1 MYYNLIKTPAFM
13 KTGKGI
19 LKSIDQILEDA
30 HLIYR
35 RKILVTQDNLYQE
48 YEQDLANVRFDKV
61 VIVKGGNVDE
71 VPTVKEQCKET
82 DALIVAFG
90 GGSVL
95 DLVKY
100 AASQLDMPY
109 INVPSALSNDAV
121 YSCVA
126 RLTKNG
132 KKFSFGVQPPIGIVV
147 DINIINKSPEI
158 LLYAG
163 VADIVSNLSAIQ
175 DWLLAHNEIG
185 EPINELSYM
194 LAKEAALPLLRYKK
208 EDLHSD
214 GLILD
219 LVNGIVTSGL
229 AMIVSGNTRGTSGAE
244 HLISHAIDEF
254 FPEKSTIHGI
264 QVGWAHGIISKRWRN
279 DNYSINDFYKQIGL
293 QEFFDKMVPWSEEEF
308 DTLIP
313 YAKQIRN
320 RFTVLNKIDMFGV
333 KTQGNTV
340 GGG

>member
-19 LKSIDQILEDA
+19 LKNIDKILEDA

-35 RKILVTQDNLYQE
+35 NKILVTQDNLYQE
-48 YEQDLANVRFDKV
+48 YEQDLTNVRFDKV

-132 KKFSFGVQPPIGIVV
+132 KKFSFGVQPPIGIIV

-208 EDLHSD
+208 EELHSD

-229 AMIVSGNTRGTSGAE
+229 AMIISGNTRGTSGAE
-244 HLISHAIDEF
+244 HLISHAIDEY

-264 QVGWAHGIISKRWRN
+264 QVGWAQGIIAKRYRN
-279 DNYSINDFYKQIGL
+279 DPFKINDFYREIGL
-293 QEFFDKMVPWSEEEF
+293 DEVFGKMVPWSDEEF
-308 DTLIP
+308 DSIIP
-313 YAKQIRN
+313 YAMKMRN
-320 RFTVLNKIDMFGV
+320 RYTVFNYLEK
-333 KTQGNTV
+333 
-340 GGG
+340 

>member
-19 LKSIDQILEDA
+19 LKSIDKILEEA

-35 RKILVTQDNLYQE
+35 KKILVTQDNLYHE
-48 YEQDLANVRFDKV
+48 YEKDLKQVRFDKV
-61 VIVKGGNVDE
+61 VIVNGGSIDE
-71 VPTVKEQCKET
+71 VTKVKDDCKET

-100 AASQLDMPY
+100 SASQLDMAY

-132 KKFSFGVQPPIGIVV
+132 KKFSFGVQPPIGIIV
-147 DINIINKSPEI
+147 DIDIINKSPEI

-175 DWLLAHNEIG
+175 DWLLAHNDIG
-185 EPINELSYM
+185 ESINELSYM

-229 AMIVSGNTRGTSGAE
+229 AMIISGNTRGTSGAE

-254 FPEKSTIHGI
+254 FPDKSTIHGI

-279 DNYSINDFYKQIGL
+279 DPYKINDFFYQMGL
-293 QEFFDKMVPWSEEEF
+293 TDILEKMIPWKDDEF
-308 DTLIP
+308 DSLIP
-313 YAKQIRN
+313 YAKRIRN
-320 RFTVLNKIDMFGV
+320 RYTVFNKL
-333 KTQGNTV
+333 
-340 GGG
+340 

>member
-1 MYYNLIKTPAFM
+1 M

-19 LKSIDQILEDA
+19 LKNIDKILEGA
-30 HLIYR
+30 HLVYKK
-35 RKILVTQDNLYQE
+35 KILVTQENLYQE
-48 YEQDLANVRFDKV
+48 YERDLKMVKFDKV
-61 VIVKGGNVDE
+61 VIVRGGSVDE
-71 VPTVKEQCKET
+71 VAKVRDDCRET

-100 AASQLDMPY
+100 GASQLDMPY

-126 RLTKNG
+126 RLTNNG
-132 KKFSFGVQPPIGIVV
+132 KKISFGVQPPIGIVV
-147 DINIINKSPEI
+147 DIDVVNKSPEI

-163 VADIVSNLSAIQ
+163 IADIVSNLSAIQ

-264 QVGWAHGIISKRWRN
+264 QVGWAQGIIARRWRN
-279 DNYSINDFYKQIGL
+279 DPYEINSFFRRIGL
-293 QEFFDKMVPWSEEEF
+293 QEMFDKMIPWGEDEF

-320 RFTVLNKIDMFGV
+320 RFTVLNLI
-333 KTQGNTV
+333 
-340 GGG
+340 

>member
-19 LKSIDQILEDA
+19 LKSIDKILEDA

-35 RKILVTQDNLYQE
+35 KKILVTQDNLCKE
-48 YEQDLANVRFDKV
+48 YEQDLNNVRFDKV
-61 VIVKGGNVDE
+61 VIVKGGNVGE
-71 VPTVKEQCKET
+71 IPIVKAECKEI

-100 AASQLDMPY
+100 SASQLDMPY

-147 DINIINKSPEI
+147 DIDVINKSPEV

-175 DWLLAHNEIG
+175 DWLLAHNEIK

-214 GLILD
+214 KLILD

-244 HLISHAIDEF
+244 HLISHAIDEY

-264 QVGWAHGIISKRWRN
+264 QVGWAQGIIAKRWRN
-279 DNYSINDFYKQIGL
+279 DPYNINHFFEQMGL
-293 QEFFDKMVPWSEEEF
+293 LDVFDKMIPWKDAEIDS
-308 DTLIP
+308 LIP
-313 YAKQIRN
+313 YAMKIRN
-320 RFTVLNKIDMFGV
+320 RYTVF
-333 KTQGNTV
+333 NTL
-340 GGG
+340 

>member
-13 KTGKGI
+13 KTGKNI
-19 LKSIDQILEDA
+19 LKNVDQILEEA

-35 RKILVTQDNLYQE
+35 KKILVTQDNLLQQ
-48 YEQDLANVRFDKV
+48 YEKEIRCVNFDKV

-71 VPTVKEQCKET
+71 VPEVKAECKEM

-100 AASQLDMPY
+100 AASQLDKPY
-109 INVPSALSNDAV
+109 INIPSALSNDAV

-132 KKFSFGVQPPIGIVV
+132 KKYSFGVQPPIGIIV
-147 DINIINKSPEI
+147 DINIINKSPEV

-163 VADIVSNLSAIQ
+163 VADIVSNLTAIQ
-175 DWLLAHNEIG
+175 DWLLAHNQIG
-185 EPINELSYM
+185 EPINELSFM
-194 LAKEAALPLLRYKK
+194 LAKEAALPLLRYSK

-229 AMIVSGNTRGTSGAE
+229 AMIISGNTRGTSGAE
-244 HLISHAIDEF
+244 HLISHAIDEY
-254 FPEKSTIHGI
+254 FPERSTIHGI
-264 QVGWAHGIISKRWRN
+264 QVGWAHGIIAKRWRN
-279 DNYSINDFYKQIGL
+279 DSYKINEFFNRMGL
-293 QEFFDKMVPWSEEEF
+293 QEQFDIMVPWSENEF
-308 DTLIP
+308 DSLIS
-313 YAKQIRN
+313 YAKKIRN
-320 RFTVLNKIDMFGV
+320 RYTIF
-333 KTQGNTV
+333 NTL
-340 GGG
+340 

>member
-19 LKSIDQILEDA
+19 LKYIDKILEDA

-35 RKILVTQDNLYQE
+35 KKILITQDNLYQE
-48 YEQDLANVRFDKV
+48 YEQDLRLVSFDKV
-61 VIVKGGNVDE
+61 VIVRGGNVDE
-71 VPTVKEQCKET
+71 VSMVKEECKET

-100 AASQLDMPY
+100 SASQLDMPY

-147 DINIINKSPEI
+147 DTDIINKSPEV

-175 DWLLAHNEIG
+175 DWLLAHNMIG

-254 FPEKSTIHGI
+254 FPERSTIHGL
-264 QVGWAHGIISKRWRN
+264 QVGWAQGIIAKRWRN
-279 DNYSINDFYKQIGL
+279 DPFRVNDFFNNIGL
-293 QEFFDKMVPWSEEEF
+293 QEVYEKMIPWAESEF
-308 DTLIP
+308 DSLIP
-313 YAKQIRN
+313 YARKIRN
-320 RFTVLNKIDMFGV
+320 RYTVF
-333 KTQGNTV
+333 NTLI
-340 GGG
+340 

>member
-1 MYYNLIKTPAFM
+1 MYYNLIKTPAIM

-19 LKSIDQILEDA
+19 LKRIDKILEDA

-35 RKILVTQDNLYQE
+35 KKILVTQENLYQD
-48 YEQDLANVRFDKV
+48 YEQDLRLVSFDKV
-61 VIVKGGNVDE
+61 VIVKGGSVDE
-71 VPTVKEQCKET
+71 AENVKAECKEV

-100 AASQLDMPY
+100 SASHLDMPY

-132 KKFSFGVQPPIGIVV
+132 KKYSFGVQPPIGIVV
-147 DINIINKSPEI
+147 DIDIINKAPEV

-175 DWLLAHNEIG
+175 DWLLAHNKIG

-244 HLISHAIDEF
+244 HLISHAIDEY

-264 QVGWAHGIISKRWRN
+264 QVGWAHGIITKRYRR
-279 DNYSINDFYKQIGL
+279 DSYKINEFFQQFGL
-293 QEFFDKMVPWSEEEF
+293 QDVFNAMVPWQEDEF
-308 DTLIP
+308 EYLIP

-320 RFTVLNKIDMFGV
+320 RYTVFNIS
-333 KTQGNTV
+333 
-340 GGG
+340 

>member
-1 MYYNLIKTPAFM
+1 M

-19 LKSIDQILEDA
+19 LKSIDKILEDA
-30 HLIYR
+30 HLVYR
-35 RKILVTQDNLYQE
+35 KKILVTQDNLYKD
-48 YEQDLANVRFDKV
+48 YENDLKQVSFDKV
-61 VIVKGGNVDE
+61 VIVKGGSVDE
-71 VPTVKEQCKET
+71 VQSVKDQCKEM

-100 AASQLDMPY
+100 SASQLDMPY

-147 DINIINKSPEI
+147 DIDIINKSPEI

-214 GLILD
+214 ALILD

-244 HLISHAIDEF
+244 HLISHAIDEY

-264 QVGWAHGIISKRWRN
+264 QVGWAQGIIAKRWRN
-279 DNYSINDFYKQIGL
+279 DPYKVNDFFNEIGL
-293 QEFFDKMVPWSEEEF
+293 QEVFDKMVPWSEEEF
-308 DTLIP
+308 DSLIP
-313 YAKQIRN
+313 YAKKIRN
-320 RFTVLNKIDMFGV
+320 RYTVFNSIV
-333 KTQGNTV
+333 
-340 GGG
+340 

>member
-19 LKSIDQILEDA
+19 LKSIDKILEDA

-35 RKILVTQDNLYQE
+35 NKILVTQENLYQE
-48 YEQDLANVRFDKV
+48 YEQDLKLVSFDKV
-61 VIVKGGNVDE
+61 VIVRGGSVDE
-71 VPTVKEQCKET
+71 VQAVKDQCKET

-100 AASQLDMPY
+100 SASQLDMPY

-147 DINIINKSPEI
+147 DIDIINKSPEI

-208 EDLHSD
+208 DDLHSD

-244 HLISHAIDEF
+244 HLISHAIDEY

-264 QVGWAHGIISKRWRN
+264 QVGWAHGLISKRYRN
-279 DNYSINDFYKQIGL
+279 DPYLINDFFNQIGL
-293 QEFFDKMVPWSEEEF
+293 NEIFENMVPWSEDEF
-308 DTLIP
+308 ESLIP
-313 YAKQIRN
+313 YALKIRN
-320 RFTVLNKIDMFGV
+320 RYTIFNSI
-333 KTQGNTV
+333 
-340 GGG
+340 

>member
-19 LKSIDQILEDA
+19 LKSIDKILEGA
-30 HLIYR
+30 HLVYKK
-35 RKILVTQDNLYQE
+35 KILITQENLYQE
-48 YEQDLANVRFDKV
+48 YEQDLKSVNFDKV
-61 VIVKGGNVDE
+61 VLVKGGSVDE
-71 VPTVKEQCKET
+71 VAMVKDECKEL

-100 AASQLDMPY
+100 CASQLDLPY

-147 DINIINKSPEI
+147 DIDIINRSPEI

-244 HLISHAIDEF
+244 HLISHAIDEY
-254 FPEKSTIHGI
+254 FPERSTIHGI
-264 QVGWAHGIISKRWRN
+264 QVGWAQGIIAKRWRN
-279 DNYSINDFYKQIGL
+279 DPFGINEFFQQMGL
-293 QEFFDKMVPWSEEEF
+293 QDIYDKMVPWRDEEF
-308 DTLIP
+308 DLLIP
-313 YAKQIRN
+313 YAKKIRS
-320 RFTVLNKIDMFGV
+320 RFTIFNKL
-333 KTQGNTV
+333 
-340 GGG
+340 

>member
-13 KTGKGI
+13 KTGKRI

-35 RKILVTQDNLYQE
+35 KKILVTQDNLYQE

-71 VPTVKEQCKET
+71 VQTVKEQCKET

-126 RLTKNG
+126 RLTKDG
-132 KKFSFGVQPPIGIVV
+132 KKFSFGVQPPIGIIV

-264 QVGWAHGIISKRWRN
+264 QVGWAQGIIAKRYRN
-279 DNYSINDFYKQIGL
+279 DPFKINEYFQQIGL
-293 QEFFDKMVPWSEEEF
+293 TEVYDKMVPWKEEEF
-308 DTLIP
+308 DALIP
-313 YAKQIRN
+313 YAKRIRQ
-320 RFTVLNKIDMFGV
+320 RYTLF
-333 KTQGNTV
+333 NTIK
-340 GGG
+340 

>member
-35 RKILVTQDNLYQE
+35 KKILVTQDNLYQE
-48 YEQDLANVRFDKV
+48 YEGDLNCVRFDKV
-61 VIVKGGNVDE
+61 VIVNGGNVDE

-175 DWLLAHNEIG
+175 DWLLAHNDIG

-208 EDLHSD
+208 EDFPSD

-264 QVGWAHGIISKRWRN
+264 QVGWAQGIIAKRYRN
-279 DNYSINDFYKQIGL
+279 DPYMINEFFENIGL
-293 QEFFDKMVPWSEEEF
+293 KEVFNKTIPWKEDEFES
-308 DTLIP
+308 LIP
-313 YAKQIRN
+313 YAKKIRN
-320 RFTVLNKIDMFGV
+320 RYTVFNTTGV
-333 KTQGNTV
+333 
-340 GGG
+340 

>member
-13 KTGKGI
+13 KTGKRI
-19 LKSIDQILEDA
+19 LKDIDKILEDA
-30 HLIYR
+30 HLVYR
-35 RKILVTQDNLYQE
+35 KKILVTQDNLYRD
-48 YEQDLANVRFDKV
+48 YEKDLKRVSFDKV
-61 VIVKGGNVDE
+61 VIVNGGSVDE
-71 VPTVKEQCKET
+71 VQSVKDQCKEM

-100 AASQLDMPY
+100 SASQLDMPY

-147 DINIINKSPEI
+147 DIDIINMSPEV

-208 EDLHSD
+208 KDLHSD

-244 HLISHAIDEF
+244 HLISHAIDEY
-254 FPEKSTIHGI
+254 FPNRATIHGI
-264 QVGWAHGIISKRWRN
+264 QVGWAQGIIAKRWRN
-279 DNYSINDFYKQIGL
+279 DPFGVNVFFKEIGL
-293 QEFFDKMVPWSEEEF
+293 QEVFDKMVPWKEEEF
-308 DTLIP
+308 DSLIP
-313 YAKQIRN
+313 YAKKIRN
-320 RFTVLNKIDMFGV
+320 RFTIFNKL
-333 KTQGNTV
+333 
-340 GGG
+340 

>member
-19 LKSIDQILEDA
+19 LKNIDKILEDS

-35 RKILVTQDNLYQE
+35 KKILITQDNLYQE
-48 YEQDLANVRFDKV
+48 YKEDLNFINFDKV
-61 VIVKGGNVDE
+61 IIVRGGGVDE
-71 VPTVKEQCKET
+71 VNKVKDECGER

-100 AASQLDMPY
+100 SASQLDMPY

-126 RLTKNG
+126 RLTKEG
-132 KKFSFGVQPPIGIVV
+132 KKFSFGVQPPIGIIV
-147 DINIINKSPEI
+147 DIDIVNKSPEI

-163 VADIVSNLSAIQ
+163 IADIVSNLSAIQ
-175 DWLLAHNEIG
+175 DWLLAYNKIG
-185 EPINELSYM
+185 EPINELAYM
-194 LAKEAALPLLRYKK
+194 LAKQAAIPLLRYSK

-214 GLILD
+214 DLILD

-229 AMIVSGNTRGTSGAE
+229 SMIVSGNTRGTSGAE
-244 HLISHAIDEF
+244 HLISHAIDEY
-254 FPEKSTIHGI
+254 FPEKSTIHGL
-264 QVGWAHGIISKRWRN
+264 QVGWAHNIIVKRFRT
-279 DNYSINDFYKQIGL
+279 DQYKIDDFFKKIGL
-293 QEFFDKMVPWSEEEF
+293 KEIYDKMIPFKEEDF
-308 DTLIP
+308 DILIP
-313 YAKQIRN
+313 NARKIRN
-320 RFTVLNKIDMFGV
+320 RFTILNNI
-333 KTQGNTV
+333 
-340 GGG
+340 

>member
-19 LKSIDQILEDA
+19 LKSIDKILEDA

-35 RKILVTQDNLYQE
+35 NKILVTQGNLYQQ
-48 YEQDLANVRFDKV
+48 YEQDLACVKFDKV
-61 VIVKGGNVDE
+61 VLVKGGNVDE
-71 VPTVKEQCKET
+71 VPVVKSECKET
-82 DALIVAFG
+82 DALIIAFG

-109 INVPSALSNDAV
+109 VNVPSALSNDAV

-132 KKFSFGVQPPIGIVV
+132 KKFSFGVQPPIGIIV
-147 DINIINKSPEI
+147 DIDIINNSPEV

-163 VADIVSNLSAIQ
+163 IADIVSNLSAIQ
-175 DWLLAHNEIG
+175 DWLLAHREIG

-194 LAKEAALPLLRYKK
+194 LAKEAALPLLRYSKK
-208 EDLHSD
+208 DLHSD

-244 HLISHAIDEF
+244 HLISHAIDEY
-254 FPEKSTIHGI
+254 FPEKSTIHGL
-264 QVGWAHGIISKRWRN
+264 QVGWAQGIIAKRWRN
-279 DNYSINDFYKQIGL
+279 DPYQVNDFFERIGL
-293 QEFFDKMVPWSEEEF
+293 QDVYLKMIPWGEDEF
-308 DTLIP
+308 DSLIP
-313 YAKQIRN
+313 FAKKIRN
-320 RFTVLNKIDMFGV
+320 RYTVFNSIER
-333 KTQGNTV
+333 
-340 GGG
+340 

>member
-35 RKILVTQDNLYQE
+35 KKILVTQDNLYQE
-48 YEQDLANVRFDKV
+48 YEQDLNNVRFDKV
-61 VIVKGGNVDE
+61 VVVKGGNVDE
-71 VPTVKEQCKET
+71 VPTVKEQCRET

-132 KKFSFGVQPPIGIVV
+132 KKFSFGVQPPIGIIV

-244 HLISHAIDEF
+244 HLISHAIDEY

-264 QVGWAHGIISKRWRN
+264 QVGWAQGIIAKRYRN
-279 DNYSINDFYKQIGL
+279 DPYNINDFFRQIGL
-293 QEFFDKMVPWSEEEF
+293 KEVFEKMVPWNEEDF
-308 DTLIP
+308 DSLIP
-313 YAKQIRN
+313 FAKKIRN
-320 RFTVLNKIDMFGV
+320 RYTIFNKL
-333 KTQGNTV
+333 
-340 GGG
+340 

>member
-1 MYYNLIKTPAFM
+1 MFYNLIKTPAFM

-19 LKSIDQILEDA
+19 LKNIDQILEDA

-35 RKILVTQDNLYQE
+35 KKILVTQDNLYQE
-48 YEQDLANVRFDKV
+48 YEQDLKCVRFDKI
-61 VIVKGGNVDE
+61 VIVEGGSVDE
-71 VPTVKEQCKET
+71 VPIVRNECKEM

-100 AASQLDMPY
+100 SASQLDMPY

-147 DINIINKSPEI
+147 DINIINKSPEV

-163 VADIVSNLSAIQ
+163 IADIVSNLSAIQ
-175 DWLLAHNEIG
+175 DWLLAHNKIG

-214 GLILD
+214 SLILD

-254 FPEKSTIHGI
+254 FPQKSTIHGI
-264 QVGWAHGIISKRWRN
+264 QVGWAQGIIAKRYWN
-279 DNYSINDFYKQIGL
+279 DTYKINEFFMQIGL
-293 QEFFDKMVPWSEEEF
+293 QDVFEKMVPWKDEEF
-308 DTLIP
+308 ESLVP
-313 YAKQIRN
+313 YARKIRN
-320 RFTVLNKIDMFGV
+320 RYTIF
-333 KTQGNTV
+333 NTFE
-340 GGG
+340 

>member
-19 LKSIDQILEDA
+19 LKSIDNILEDA

-35 RKILVTQDNLYQE
+35 KKILVTQENLYQE
-48 YEQDLANVRFDKV
+48 YEQDLKMISFDKV
-61 VIVKGGNVDE
+61 VIVRGGSVDE
-71 VPTVKEQCKET
+71 VTKVKEECKET

-100 AASQLDMPY
+100 SASQLDMPY

-147 DINIINKSPEI
+147 DIDIINKSPEI

-229 AMIVSGNTRGTSGAE
+229 AMIISGNTRGTSGAE
-244 HLISHAIDEF
+244 HLISHAIDEY

-264 QVGWAHGIISKRWRN
+264 QVGWAQGIIAKRYRN
-279 DNYSINDFYKQIGL
+279 DPFYINEFFKNIGL
-293 QEFFDKMVPWSEEEF
+293 QAVFDKMIPWGEDEF
-308 DTLIP
+308 DSLIP
-313 YAKQIRN
+313 YAMKIRK
-320 RFTVLNKIDMFGV
+320 RFTVFNIVSK
-333 KTQGNTV
+333 
-340 GGG
+340 

>member
-19 LKSIDQILEDA
+19 LKSIDTILEDA

-35 RKILVTQDNLYQE
+35 KKILVTQDNLYQE
-48 YEQDLANVRFDKV
+48 YEEDLKCVRFDKV
-61 VIVKGGNVDE
+61 VIVKGGSVDE
-71 VPTVKEQCKET
+71 VETVKSECKEM

-100 AASQLDMPY
+100 SASQLDMPY

-132 KKFSFGVQPPIGIVV
+132 KKYSFGVQPPIGIVV

-194 LAKEAALPLLRYKK
+194 LAKEAALPLLRYSK

-214 GLILD
+214 ALILD

-244 HLISHAIDEF
+244 HLISHAIDEY

-264 QVGWAHGIISKRWRN
+264 QVGWAQGIIAERYRN
-279 DNYSINDFYKQIGL
+279 DPYKINEYYHQIGL
-293 QEFFDKMVPWSEEEF
+293 DAIYEKMVPWEEGEF
-308 DTLIP
+308 DLLIP
-313 YAKQIRN
+313 YAIKIRN
-320 RFTVLNKIDMFGV
+320 RYTVF
-333 KTQGNTV
+333 NTL
-340 GGG
+340 

>member
-1 MYYNLIKTPAFM
+1 M

-19 LKSIDQILEDA
+19 LKQVDKILEDA
-30 HLIYR
+30 HLVYR
-35 RKILVTQDNLYQE
+35 KKILITQQNLYND
-48 YEQDLANVRFDKV
+48 YEQDLNCVRFDKI
-61 VIVKGGNVDE
+61 VIVKGGGVDE
-71 VPTVKEQCKET
+71 VPTVIAECKEI
-82 DALIVAFG
+82 DALLVAFG

-95 DLVKY
+95 DVVKY
-100 AASQLDMPY
+100 AASQMDKPY
-109 INVPSALSNDAV
+109 VSVPSALSNDAV

-132 KKFSFGVQPPIGIVV
+132 KKISFGVQPPIGIIV
-147 DINIINKSPEI
+147 DINIINNSPEV

-175 DWLLAHNEIG
+175 DWLLAHNKIG

-208 EDLHSD
+208 DDLHSD

-244 HLISHAIDEF
+244 HLISHAIDEY

-264 QVGWAHGIISKRWRN
+264 QVGWAQGIIAKRFRN
-279 DNYSINDFYKQIGL
+279 DPFKINMFYQQIGL
-293 QEFFDKMVPWSEEEF
+293 NEVYDKMVPWNEDEF
-308 DTLIP
+308 DSLIP
-313 YAKQIRN
+313 FAKKIRN
-320 RFTVLNKIDMFGV
+320 RYTILNSI
-333 KTQGNTV
+333 KTN
-340 GGG
+340 

>member
-19 LKSIDQILEDA
+19 LKSIDKILEDA

-35 RKILVTQDNLYQE
+35 KKILVTQENLYQD
-48 YEQDLANVRFDKV
+48 YGQDLKLVSFDKV
-61 VIVKGGNVDE
+61 VIVKGGSVDE
-71 VPTVKEQCKET
+71 AEAVKAECKEI

-100 AASQLDMPY
+100 SASQLDMPY

-147 DINIINKSPEI
+147 DIDIINKSPEV

-208 EDLHSD
+208 ENLHSD

-244 HLISHAIDEF
+244 HLISHAIDEY
-254 FPEKSTIHGI
+254 FPEKATIHGI
-264 QVGWAHGIISKRWRN
+264 QVGWAQGIIAKRYRN
-279 DNYSINDFYKQIGL
+279 DPYQINAFFKQIGL
-293 QEFFDKMVPWSEEEF
+293 MEIFEKMVPWSEEEF
-308 DTLIP
+308 ESLIP

-320 RFTVLNKIDMFGV
+320 RYTVF
-333 KTQGNTV
+333 NTI
-340 GGG
+340 

>member
-13 KTGKGI
+13 KTGKGL
-19 LKSIDQILEDA
+19 LKYIDQILEDA

-35 RKILVTQDNLYQE
+35 KKILVTQENLYQE
-48 YEQDLANVRFDKV
+48 YEHDLNMVRFDKIIV
-61 VIVKGGNVDE
+61 VKGGNVDE
-71 VPTVKEQCKET
+71 VDKVKCGCKET

-100 AASQLDMPY
+100 SASQLDMAY
-109 INVPSALSNDAV
+109 INVPSALSNDAI

-132 KKFSFGVQPPIGIVV
+132 KKYSFGVQPPIGIIV
-147 DINIINKSPEI
+147 DIDIINKSPEI

-163 VADIVSNLSAIQ
+163 IADIVSNLSAIE

-185 EPINELSYM
+185 EPINEISYM
-194 LAKEAALPLLRYKK
+194 LAKEAAIPLLRYKK

-214 GLILD
+214 ELILD

-254 FPEKSTIHGI
+254 FPERSTIHGI
-264 QVGWAHGIISKRWRN
+264 QVGWAQGVIAKKFR
-279 DNYSINDFYKQIGL
+279 NDFYKINGFYEKVGL
-293 QEFFDKMVPWSEEEF
+293 TKIFKEMIPWSDEEF
-308 DTLIP
+308 ETLIP
-313 YAKQIRN
+313 YAKKIRN
-320 RFTVLNKIDMFGV
+320 RYTIF
-333 KTQGNTV
+333 NTIV
-340 GGG
+340 

>member
-1 MYYNLIKTPAFM
+1 M

-19 LKSIDQILEDA
+19 LKSIDKILEDA

-35 RKILVTQDNLYQE
+35 KKILVTQDNLYKE
-48 YEQDLANVRFDKV
+48 YEQDLNCVRFDKV
-61 VIVKGGNVDE
+61 VIVKGGSVDE
-71 VPTVKEQCKET
+71 VTTVKSECKEM

-100 AASQLDMPY
+100 SASQLDMPY

-132 KKFSFGVQPPIGIVV
+132 KKYSFGVQPPIGIVV
-147 DINIINKSPEI
+147 DIDIINKSPEI

-194 LAKEAALPLLRYKK
+194 LAKEAALPLLRYSKK
-208 EDLHSD
+208 DLHSD
-214 GLILD
+214 GLIFD

-244 HLISHAIDEF
+244 HLISHAIDEY

-264 QVGWAHGIISKRWRN
+264 QVGWAQGIIAKRYRKDPFKVN
-279 DNYSINDFYKQIGL
+279 VFYECIGL
-293 QEFFDKMVPWSEEEF
+293 DNVYEKMVPWKEEDF
-308 DTLIP
+308 DMLIP
-313 YAKQIRN
+313 YAMKIRN
-320 RFTVLNKIDMFGV
+320 RYTVFNSIK
-333 KTQGNTV
+333 
-340 GGG
+340 

>member
-19 LKSIDQILEDA
+19 LKSIDKILEDA

-35 RKILVTQDNLYQE
+35 NKILVTQDNLYQQ
-48 YEQDLANVRFDKV
+48 YKQALACVKFDKV
-61 VIVKGGNVDE
+61 VLVKGGNVDE
-71 VPTVKEQCKET
+71 VPVVKSECREM
-82 DALIVAFG
+82 DALIIAFG

-109 INVPSALSNDAV
+109 VNVPSALSNDAV

-132 KKFSFGVQPPIGIVV
+132 KKFSFGVQPPIGIIV
-147 DINIINKSPEI
+147 DIDIINNSPEV

-163 VADIVSNLSAIQ
+163 IADIVSNLSAIQ
-175 DWLLAHNEIG
+175 DWLLAHREIG

-194 LAKEAALPLLRYKK
+194 LAKEAALPLLRYSK

-244 HLISHAIDEF
+244 HLISHAIDEY
-254 FPEKSTIHGI
+254 FPEKSTIHGL
-264 QVGWAHGIISKRWRN
+264 QVGWAQGIIAKRWRTDPYQVN
-279 DNYSINDFYKQIGL
+279 VFFERIGL
-293 QEFFDKMVPWSEEEF
+293 QDIFEKMVPWTEDDF
-308 DTLIP
+308 DYLIP
-313 YAKQIRN
+313 YAKRIRN
-320 RFTVLNKIDMFGV
+320 RYTVFNAIEG
-333 KTQGNTV
+333 
-340 GGG
+340 

>member
-19 LKSIDQILEDA
+19 LKNIDKILEDA

-35 RKILVTQDNLYQE
+35 KKILVTQDNLYQE
-48 YEQDLANVRFDKV
+48 YEQDLKCVSFDKV
-61 VIVKGGNVDE
+61 VIVKGGGVDE
-71 VPTVKEQCKET
+71 VPTVKNECKEM

-100 AASQLDMPY
+100 SASQLDMPY

-132 KKFSFGVQPPIGIVV
+132 KKISFGVQPPIGIIV
-147 DINIINKSPEI
+147 DIDIVNKSPEV

-244 HLISHAIDEF
+244 HLISHAIDEY

-264 QVGWAHGIISKRWRN
+264 QVGWAQGIIAKRYRN
-279 DNYSINDFYKQIGL
+279 DPYGVNDFFSNMGL
-293 QEFFDKMVPWSEEEF
+293 HDIIKRMVPWSENDF
-308 DTLIP
+308 DALIP
-313 YAKQIRN
+313 YAKKIRN
-320 RFTVLNKIDMFGV
+320 RYTILNSLYAGESF
-333 KTQGNTV
+333 
-340 GGG
+340 

>member
-19 LKSIDQILEDA
+19 LKNIDKILEEA

-35 RKILVTQDNLYQE
+35 KKILITQDNLYKE
-48 YEQDLANVRFDKV
+48 YEQDLNCVRFDKV
-61 VIVKGGNVDE
+61 VIVKGGSVEE
-71 VPTVKEQCKET
+71 VPTVKSECKET

-100 AASQLDMPY
+100 SASQLDMPY

-132 KKFSFGVQPPIGIVV
+132 KKYSFGVQPPIGIVV
-147 DINIINKSPEI
+147 DVNIINNSPEV

-194 LAKEAALPLLRYKK
+194 LAKEAALPLLRYSKK
-208 EDLHSD
+208 DLHSD

-244 HLISHAIDEF
+244 HLISHAIDEYY
-254 FPEKSTIHGI
+254 PEKSTIHGI
-264 QVGWAHGIISKRWRN
+264 QVGWAQGIIAKRYRN
-279 DNYSINDFYKQIGL
+279 DPYRINEFYKCIGL
-293 QEFFDKMVPWSEEEF
+293 TEMYEKMVPWSEDEF
-308 DTLIP
+308 ESLIP
-313 YAKQIRN
+313 YAKRIRN
-320 RFTVLNKIDMFGV
+320 RYTIFNTIDNG
-333 KTQGNTV
+333 
-340 GGG
+340 